1 MATFATLLVT
11 LATELRD
18 PSNLVWSSTML
29 GRFINKALMDVG
41 RVAPAQF
48 AEQVNATTDA
58 LEYTLTNGSEWVE
71 VTRVEVWDVAA
82 SPDAFVRLLRPL
94 SNEYNIQTPTGWF
107 VWIGKLYI
115 SASQAAE
122 LVTGTHVLKVW
133 GYAPYAEA
141 SGSTAM
147 PTGEKE
153 HAIIEGARVQAYKS
167 LIASRNLFTQWQA
180 QGISSDLSIAALM
193 SELANAQDE
202 YRRLLRSITTLRAGF

>member
-48 AEQVNATTDA
+48 AEQVNATTDV

-147 PTGEKE
+147 PTGGKE
-153 HAIIEGARVQAYKS
+153 S
-167 LIASRNLFTQWQA
+167 
-180 QGISSDLSIAALM
+180 
-193 SELANAQDE
+193 
-202 YRRLLRSITTLRAGF
+202 